1 MARVA
6 QMMAMENDHIK
17 ADVVE
22 VQEVPQIAQR
32 YRVMGVPKTVI
43 NETTQF
49 IGAVPEEAFMDK
61 VLEAI
66 GKTEAAPDSEDA
78 APSTSI

>member
-1 MARVA
+1 MA

-22 VQEVPQIAQR
+22 VQEFPQIAQR

-49 IGAVPEEAFMDK
+49 IGAVPEETFIGK

-66 GKTEAAPDSEDA
+66 GKTEAAAPDSEDA

>member
-1 MARVA
+1 
-6 QMMAMENDHIK
+6 MAMENPRIR

-22 VQEVPQIAQR
+22 VQEFPSMAQR

-43 NETTQF
+43 NETVHF
-49 IGAVPEEAFMDK
+49 LGAVPEETFVGK

-66 GKTEAAPDSEDA
+66 GKGEAVPESEEP
-78 APSTSI
+78 APSTLL

>member
-6 QMMAMENDHIK
+6 QMMAMENDHVK

-22 VQEVPQIAQR
+22 VQEFPQIAQK

-43 NETTQF
+43 NETTYLC
-49 IGAVPEEAFMDK
+49 MDK

-66 GKTEAAPDSEDA
+66 GKAEAAPDSEDA

>member
-1 MARVA
+1 
-6 QMMAMENDHIK
+6 MAMENPRIR

-22 VQEVPQIAQR
+22 VQEFPYMAQR

-43 NETTQF
+43 NETLQF
-49 IGAVPEEAFMDK
+49 LGAVPEETFVGK

-66 GKTEAAPDSEDA
+66 GKGEAVPESEEP
-78 APSTSI
+78 APSTLL

>member
-1 MARVA
+1 
-6 QMMAMENDHIK
+6 MAMENPRIR

-22 VQEVPQIAQR
+22 VQEFPSVARR

-43 NETTQF
+43 NETFQF
-49 IGAVPEEAFMDK
+49 LGAVTEESFMDK

-66 GKTEAAPDSEDA
+66 GKGETGPESEEPAPA
-78 APSTSI
+78 TLL

>member
-1 MARVA
+1 MA
-6 QMMAMENDHIK
+6 QMMAMENDHVK

-22 VQEVPQIAQR
+22 VQEFPQIAQK

-49 IGAVPEEAFMDK
+49 IGAVPEETFIDK

-66 GKTEAAPDSEDA
+66 GKAEAVPDSEES

>member
-1 MARVA
+1 MAHL
-6 QMMAMENDHIK
+6 MAMENPRIR

-22 VQEVPQIAQR
+22 VQEYPHMARR

-43 NETTQF
+43 NETVQF
-49 IGAVPEEAFMDK
+49 LGSVPEETFIGK

-66 GKTEAAPDSEDA
+66 GKLEAVPESEEPAPY
-78 APSTSI
+78 TLF

>member
-1 MARVA
+1 MAHF
-6 QMMAMENDHIK
+6 MAMENPRIR

-22 VQEVPQIAQR
+22 VQEFPGLAQR

-49 IGAVPEEAFMDK
+49 LGAVPEETFINK

-66 GKTEAAPDSEDA
+66 GKGEELPEPDTP
-78 APSTSI
+78 APSTSL

>member
-6 QMMAMENDHIK
+6 HLMAMENPRIR

-22 VQEVPQIAQR
+22 VQEFPSVARR

-43 NETTQF
+43 NETVEF
-49 IGAVPEEAFMDK
+49 LGAVTEESFMDK

-66 GKTEAAPDSEDA
+66 GKGEAGPKSEEPAP
-78 APSTSI
+78 TTMV

>member
-6 QMMAMENDHIK
+6 QMMAMENDHIR

-22 VQEVPQIAQR
+22 VQEFPQIAQK

-49 IGAVPEEAFMDK
+49 IGAVPEETFIDK

-66 GKTEAAPDSEDA
+66 GKAEAKPDSEDA

>member
-1 MARVA
+1 MA

-22 VQEVPQIAQR
+22 VQEFPQIAQR

-49 IGAVPEEAFMDK
+49 IGAVPEETFIDK

-66 GKTEAAPDSEDA
+66 GKAEAALDSEDE
-78 APSTSI
+78 APSTAI

>member
-1 MARVA
+1 
-6 QMMAMENDHIK
+6 MAMENPNIR

-22 VQEVPQIAQR
+22 VQEFPHVAQR

-43 NETTQF
+43 NETVQF
-49 IGAVPEEAFMDK
+49 LGAVTEEAFMGK

-66 GKTEAAPDSEDA
+66 GKGEAIPESDEPT
-78 APSTSI
+78 PSTLL

>member
-6 QMMAMENDHIK
+6 QMMAMENGHVR

-22 VQEVPQIAQR
+22 VQEFPQVAQK

-49 IGAVPEEAFMDK
+49 IGAVPEETFIGK

-66 GKTEAAPDSEDA
+66 GKAEAAPDSEDA
-78 APSTSI
+78 APSTPI

>member
-1 MARVA
+1 
-6 QMMAMENDHIK
+6 MMAMENGHVK

-22 VQEVPQIAQR
+22 VQEFPQIAQK

-49 IGAVPEEAFMDK
+49 IGAVPEETFIDK

-66 GKTEAAPDSEDA
+66 GKAEAAPDAEDA
-78 APSTSI
+78 APSTAI

>member
-6 QMMAMENDHIK
+6 QMMAMENDRIK

-22 VQEVPQIAQR
+22 VQEFPQVAQR

-43 NETTQF
+43 NESTQF
-49 IGAVPEEAFMDK
+49 IGAVPEEVFMGK

-66 GKTEAAPDSEDA
+66 GKAEAVPDTEES

>member
-6 QMMAMENDHIK
+6 QMMAMENDHVK

-22 VQEVPQIAQR
+22 VQEFPQIAQR

-49 IGAVPEEAFMDK
+49 IGAVPEETFIDK

-66 GKTEAAPDSEDA
+66 GKAEAVPDAEDA

>member
-1 MARVA
+1 MA

-22 VQEVPQIAQR
+22 VQEFPQVAQR

-43 NETTQF
+43 NESTQF
-49 IGAVPEEAFMDK
+49 IGAVPEEVFISK

-66 GKTEAAPDSEDA
+66 GKAEAVPDSEDA

>member
-1 MARVA
+1 
-6 QMMAMENDHIK
+6 MMAMENDRIR

-22 VQEVPQIAQR
+22 VQEFPQIAQK

-49 IGAVPEEAFMDK
+49 IGAVSEETFISK
-61 VLEAI
+61 TLEAI
-66 GKTEAAPDSEDA
+66 GKAEAVPDAENA

>member
-6 QMMAMENDHIK
+6 QMMAMENDHVK

-22 VQEVPQIAQR
+22 VQEFPQIAQK

-49 IGAVPEEAFMDK
+49 IGAVPEETFIDK

-66 GKTEAAPDSEDA
+66 GKAEAAPDAEDA
-78 APSTSI
+78 APSTAI

>member
-6 QMMAMENDHIK
+6 QMMAMENDHVK

-22 VQEVPQIAQR
+22 VQEFPQIAQR

-49 IGAVPEEAFMDK
+49 IGAVPEETFIDK

-66 GKTEAAPDSEDA
+66 GKAKAAPDAEDA

>member
-1 MARVA
+1 MA

-22 VQEVPQIAQR
+22 VQEFPQIAQK

-49 IGAVPEEAFMDK
+49 IGAVPEETFIAK

-66 GKTEAAPDSEDA
+66 GKAEVAPDSEES